1 MTKLTYTKQ
10 RDYLLP
16 DLALQTS
23 TPIGKYGRMRRK
35 YLKIY
40 QSGIYSGMMNSGQL
54 ANHLAEIDQAAKD
67 RVELIVSQLTKS
79 QGVSEE
85 LKRTDQL
92 KWVGLMNNI
101 RHDAESIV
109 LRELIYI

>member
-1 MTKLTYTKQ
+1 MKKLTYTKQ
-10 RDYLLP
+10 GDYLIP
-16 DLALQTS
+16 DLVLQTS
-23 TPIGKYGRMRRK
+23 TPIGKYGRMRKK
-35 YLKIY
+35 YLKIFK
-40 QSGIYSGMMNSGQL
+40 SGIYSGMMISGL
-54 ANHLAEIDQAAKD
+54 LTNHLAEIDQAAKD
-67 RVELIVSQLTKS
+67 RVELIVSQLMKS

-101 RHDAESIV
+101 RHDAETIV

>member
-10 RDYLLP
+10 GDCLIP
-16 DLALQTS
+16 DLALQAS
-23 TPIGKYGRMRRK
+23 TPLGKYGRMRSK

-40 QSGIYSGMMNSGQL
+40 KSGIYSGMMISGQL
-54 ANHLAEIDQAAKD
+54 ANHLAEIDQTAND
-67 RVELIVSQLTKS
+67 RVEVIVSQLTKS

-101 RHDAESIV
+101 RHDAETIV
-109 LRELIYI
+109 LRELIYA